1 MPKIAKSDL
10 KCFHRS
16 CLFPEG
22 APIDSML
29 YLHNG
34 YFRICGESTVV
45 SLVNGGPQTC
55 CFEENVYK
63 MLCDPNSVD
72 LQNLCMRE
80 HLTSKEVE
88 KMGDTQN
95 NPTKHKQYINENDY
109 TGFISLLNI
118 NDIIGT
124 FSVSIVTKRLT
135 YLKEFYTGLE
145 LLGSG
150 LTLKSN
156 PELLKPV
163 FVGQV
168 EEVDANIFV
177 TSIKATFS
185 ELGTNRRNIEEM
197 IIDYLQ
203 DTIISL
209 EDEEVAGETE
219 QPAYLQTN
227 GRDCCFDER
236 KIYSDVIDRV
246 KPEMSGADVFQWL
259 TSQRHK
265 PVNVEKITVTVEF
278 YCDCLERK
286 HSIYFPTV
294 GACGTV
300 ITIHVAHMNS
310 NKNFK

>member
-1 MPKIAKSDL
+1 
-10 KCFHRS
+10 
-16 CLFPEG
+16 
-22 APIDSML
+22 ML

-95 NPTKHKQYINENDY
+95 NPTKHKLYINENDY

-150 LTLKSN
+150 LILKSN
-156 PELLKPV
+156 SELLKPV

-168 EEVDANIFV
+168 EEVDVNIFV

-209 EDEEVAGETE
+209 EDEEVVGETE
-219 QPAYLQTN
+219 
-227 GRDCCFDER
+227 
-236 KIYSDVIDRV
+236 
-246 KPEMSGADVFQWL
+246 
-259 TSQRHK
+259 
-265 PVNVEKITVTVEF
+265 
-278 YCDCLERK
+278 
-286 HSIYFPTV
+286 
-294 GACGTV
+294 
-300 ITIHVAHMNS
+300 
-310 NKNFK
+310 